1 MYSTEKIGTNHK
13 WTKEREYG
21 HDGRQLGEAAEEH
34 HQRNLREGERLGGD
48 YD

>member
-21 HDGRQLGEAAEEH
+21 DDGRQLGEAAEEH
-34 HQRNLREGERLGGD
+34 HQWNLREGERLGGEHD
-48 YD
+48 